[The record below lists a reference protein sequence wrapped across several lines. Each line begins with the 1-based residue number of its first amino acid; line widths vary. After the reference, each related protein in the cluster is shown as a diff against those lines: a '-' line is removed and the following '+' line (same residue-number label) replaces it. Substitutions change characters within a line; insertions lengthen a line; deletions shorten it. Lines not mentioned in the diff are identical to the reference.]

1 MLCNI
6 WHSQLFVL
14 VFVSIIIVLT
24 VNNSAISNLV
34 DYYSL
39 VIILYG
45 GENMKTVADLD
56 RTDRR
61 ILNTLQR
68 NGRIANVDLAR
79 EVNLTPTPC
88 LERVKRLEKEGFI
101 TSYVALLDPVKA
113 NAALCAYIEVQ
124 LASTTTEAIQLFNQ
138 QMLSLSE
145 VQECQMVAGGFDYL
159 IKIRVEDMQHYQR
172 FLGEKLSTIEGIS
185 QTHTYVV
192 IEDVKSQTALKINL

>member
-1 MLCNI
+1 
-6 WHSQLFVL
+6 
-14 VFVSIIIVLT
+14 
-24 VNNSAISNLV
+24 
-34 DYYSL
+34 
-39 VIILYG
+39 
-45 GENMKTVADLD
+45 MKTVTDLD

-68 NGRIANVDLAR
+68 HGRIANVDLAR

-124 LASTTTEAIQLFNQ
+124 LTSTTTEAISQFNQ
-138 QMLSLSE
+138 QMMNLDE
-145 VQECQMVAGGFDYL
+145 VLECQMVAGGFDYL
-159 IKIRVEDMQHYQR
+159 IKIRVADMQHYQR
-172 FLGEKLSTIEGIS
+172 FLGEKLSAIEGIS

-192 IEDVKSQTALKINL
+192 IENVKSQTALQINL

>member
-1 MLCNI
+1 MLDI
-6 WHSQLFVL
+6 WHFRAFTL
-14 VFVSIIIVLT
+14 VYVSIIDLNT
-24 VNNSAISNLV
+24 GDNSAYVRLI
-34 DYYSL
+34 DYYALSKNTDKGD
-39 VIILYG
+39 V
-45 GENMKTVADLD
+45 MKTVLDLD

-61 ILNTLQR
+61 IIDTLQR

-101 TSYVALLDPVKA
+101 TGYVALVDPVKA

-124 LASTTTEAIQLFNQ
+124 LTSTTTEAIRLFNQ
-138 QMLSLSE
+138 QILALNE

-159 IKIRVEDMQHYQR
+159 IKIRVADMQHYQR
-172 FLGEKLSTIEGIS
+172 FLGGKLSTIAGIS

-192 IEDVKSQTALKINL
+192 IEDVKSVTAININI